1 MFRKLISAT
10 LLTMALA
17 PLAPGGQGFGSA
29 SAAEPAAAERRVA
42 PASGT
47 PTRQL
52 RLALSKSI
60 ILDYDEDIRDILVS
74 NPAVADAVVRT
85 NRRLYL
91 LGNKF
96 GTTNIFVFGASGRQ
110 IANIEVQVAP
120 DIATLE
126 GLLHRLLPEA
136 DIKVEAVAGT
146 VVLSGSVR
154 SASEAMQ
161 AQEVAARFVGAPVD
175 AKSSG
180 GGAGAPAIGASSGDS
195 VQVVNALTIRG
206 KDQVMLKVTIAEI
219 QRSVVKQLGIDLS
232 ALATSGGLTTAIA
245 TSNPFAV
252 NGASGAGLVPY
263 APGVPTFGY
272 QNGANRFG
280 ATVQAL
286 EQNGV
291 MRTLAEPTLTAI
303 SGEEATFLVGGEFP
317 IPVAQDNG
325 TITVEFKKFGISL
338 GFVPVVLSE
347 GRISVKVNTEVS
359 EPTAEGS
366 FSIGAGGSRSLNIS
380 ALRVRRADTTLEVPS
395 GGTIVM
401 AGLIRDDVR
410 QSLAGVPGAM
420 SLPILGTLFRSRD
433 YQRSQSELAIF
444 VQPLVVQPVA
454 AGKLVRPDQN
464 FQASSDAA
472 ASFLGRLNKMYRAN
486 GGREQP
492 AQYHGRYG
500 FIYE

>member
-1 MFRKLISAT
+1 
-10 LLTMALA
+10 
-17 PLAPGGQGFGSA
+17 
-29 SAAEPAAAERRVA
+29 
-42 PASGT
+42 
-47 PTRQL
+47 
-52 RLALSKSI
+52 
-60 ILDYDEDIRDILVS
+60 
-74 NPAVADAVVRT
+74 
-85 NRRLYL
+85 
-91 LGNKF
+91 
-96 GTTNIFVFGASGRQ
+96 
-110 IANIEVQVAP
+110 
-120 DIATLE
+120 
-126 GLLHRLLPEA
+126 
-136 DIKVEAVAGT
+136 

-154 SASEAMQ
+154 NASEAMQ
-161 AQEVAARFVGAPVD
+161 AEEVASRFVGAEP
-175 AKSSG
+175 KGGGGGGG
-180 GGAGAPAIGASSGDS
+180 GGAGGAGGSAGAGGASSAI
-195 VQVVNALTIRG
+195 QVVNALAIRG

-232 ALATSGGLTTAIA
+232 ALATSGGLTTALA

-263 APGVPTFGY
+263 APGTPTFGY
-272 QNGANRFG
+272 QSGSNRFNT
-280 ATVQAL
+280 TVQAL
-286 EQNGV
+286 EQNGL

-325 TITVEFKKFGISL
+325 TITIEFKKFGISL

-359 EPTAEGS
+359 EPTSEGS
-366 FSIGAGGSRSLNIS
+366 FSLGAGGSRALNIS
-380 ALRVRRADTTLEVPS
+380 ALRVRRADSTVEVPS

-454 AGKLVRPDQN
+454 ASKLTRPDQN

-492 AQYHGRYG
+492 AVYHGQFG

>member
-1 MFRKLISAT
+1 MVRKL
-10 LLTMALA
+10 LTAALFAAALA
-17 PLAPGGQGFGSA
+17 GPSPVGWVAA
-29 SAAEPAAAERRVA
+29 VAAAEPAA
-42 PASGT
+42 GT
-47 PTRQL
+47 AKGYGPVSRQMK
-52 RLALSKSI
+52 LAVSKSTI
-60 ILDYDEDIRDILVS
+60 VDFDEEIRDILVS

-85 NRRLYL
+85 NRRLYI

-96 GTTNIFVFGASGRQ
+96 GTTNIYVFGTHGRQ
-110 IANIEVQVAP
+110 IAAYELQVQP
-120 DIATLE
+120 DTATLE
-126 GLLHRLLPEA
+126 ALMKRLLPQA
-136 DIKVEAVAGT
+136 DIRVEAVAGT

-154 SASEAMQ
+154 SPAEAMQ
-161 AQEVAARFVGAPVD
+161 AQEVASRFVGAPV
-175 AKSSG
+175 G
-180 GGAGAPAIGASSGDS
+180 GGATGGTGGVVAGGSTGDAL
-195 VQVVNALTIRG
+195 QVVNALTIRG

-232 ALATSGGLTTAIA
+232 AIATSGSLTTAIA
-245 TSNPFAV
+245 TANPFAV

-263 APGVPTFGY
+263 NSSTPTFNNVSGT
-272 QNGANRFG
+272 NSFT
-280 ATVQAL
+280 ATVRAL

-317 IPVAQDNG
+317 IPVSQDNG

-359 EPTAEGS
+359 EPTSEGS
-366 FSIGAGGSRSLNIS
+366 FSIGTGGSRSLNIS

-472 ASFLGRLNKMYRAN
+472 ASFMGRLNRMYRTN
-486 GGREQP
+486 GRDTSG
-492 AQYHGRYG
+492 AYHGQYG